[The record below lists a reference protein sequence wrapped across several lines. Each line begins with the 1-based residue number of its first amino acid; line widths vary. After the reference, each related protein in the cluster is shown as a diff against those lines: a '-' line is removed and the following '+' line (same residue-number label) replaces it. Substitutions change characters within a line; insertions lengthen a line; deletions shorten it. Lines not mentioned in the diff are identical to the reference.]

1 MKTKTTSVD
10 FSIIIPALN
19 EEKYLPLLLKDLAEQ
34 SFSKKNFEVI
44 VVDGNSKDQTIKVA
58 TNFSKSIQL
67 TIIPSKTANVS
78 IQRNLGVKKSNAKWV
93 IFMDA
98 DNRIPPA
105 FLDGIK
111 YQLATNQRIDCFTC
125 WIDESGYKTADKP
138 LITMYNLLIEV
149 LSKVK
154 PGALGALI
162 GTRRAL
168 AIKHPFNDELAMS
181 EDYEF
186 IGTLVKSKYH
196 FVVFRFPRYH
206 FSLRRFE
213 REGVLK
219 LARVYTKAQLYVL
232 MGRQIKNGEIDYP
245 MGGDVRIAK
254 SPWHQSSLKLLQ
266 SNITDLLKNHKST
279 AQKILNWLSFE
290 DN

>member
-1 MKTKTTSVD
+1 MKAKTPSID

-19 EEKYLPLLLKDLAEQ
+19 EEKYLPLLLKDLSEQ
-34 SFSKKNFEVI
+34 SFPRNNFEVI
-44 VVDGNSKDQTIKVA
+44 VIDGNSKDQTIKVA
-58 TNFSKSIQL
+58 SGFSSRIQL
-67 TIIPSKTANVS
+67 TVISSKTANVS
-78 IQRNLGVKKSNAKWV
+78 IQRNLGVKKSKAKWV

-105 FLDGIK
+105 FLDGVK
-111 YQLATNQRIDCFTC
+111 YQLAANHKIDCFTC

-162 GTRRAL
+162 GAKRTL
-168 AIKHPFNDELAMS
+168 AIKYPFNDQLAIS

-186 IGTLVKSKYH
+186 IGTLVKSKYY

-213 REGVLK
+213 REGVLT

-232 MGRQIKNGEIDYP
+232 MGRQIKNGEINYP
-245 MGGDVRIAK
+245 MGGDVQITK
-254 SPWHQSSLKLLQ
+254 SPWHQTSLKQLR
-266 SNITDLLKNHKST
+266 SNITDLLNDHKNT
-279 AQKILNWLSFE
+279 AQKILNWLSIE
-290 DN
+290 EN